1 MCHLSRPPNYR
12 GWGAIRGRH
21 LQLHQSF
28 SSVLRLS
35 YSWDELGQK
44 IKLSHLMMPIFQ
56 SQTDWNEHTK
66 ANTRQRGS
74 FGFIEVILTRSL
86 LYGQGGCG
94 RVVAVRRGA
103 ARPTAAAANIA
114 SHTKK
119 HWRRLRRCSFV
130 LPRFLSL
137 YSTSSSA
144 NINSVMEFF

>member
-1 MCHLSRPPNYR
+1 
-12 GWGAIRGRH
+12 
-21 LQLHQSF
+21 
-28 SSVLRLS
+28 
-35 YSWDELGQK
+35 
-44 IKLSHLMMPIFQ
+44 MPIFQ

-94 RVVAVRRGA
+94 RVAAA
-103 ARPTAAAANIA
+103 ARRTAAAATIA

-119 HWRRLRRCSFV
+119 HRRRLRRCSFV

>member
-1 MCHLSRPPNYR
+1 
-12 GWGAIRGRH
+12 
-21 LQLHQSF
+21 
-28 SSVLRLS
+28 
-35 YSWDELGQK
+35 
-44 IKLSHLMMPIFQ
+44 MPIFQ

-94 RVVAVRRGA
+94 R
-103 ARPTAAAANIA
+103 AAAATIA

-119 HWRRLRRCSFV
+119 HRRRLRRCSFV

>member
-1 MCHLSRPPNYR
+1 
-12 GWGAIRGRH
+12 
-21 LQLHQSF
+21 
-28 SSVLRLS
+28 
-35 YSWDELGQK
+35 
-44 IKLSHLMMPIFQ
+44 MPIFQ

-94 RVVAVRRGA
+94 RVAA
-103 ARPTAAAANIA
+103 ARRTVAAATIA

-119 HWRRLRRCSFV
+119 HRRRLRRCSFV